1 MELIP
6 ILSTIILVATISTF
20 ILAIGAYV
28 LFKVRERRGEKYFV
42 QNPANVQGELVTP
55 EDSLAPRDV
64 FKENKPSQYPKRKTL
79 YVEDFT
85 TNKRRETIPVA
96 PTEPREYVTQKLHS
110 TLKKEADN
118 IDNITS
124 ELKPDENKFLKYTR
138 EGYVPTSKDKS
149 SEELKWR

>member
-20 ILAIGAYV
+20 ILAIGAYI

-55 EDSLAPRDV
+55 EDNLSPRDV
-64 FKENKPSQYPKRKTL
+64 FKENKSSQYPKRKTL

-85 TNKRRETIPVA
+85 TNQKKEAKPVT
-96 PTEPREYVTQKLHS
+96 PTEPREYVTQKLHN
-110 TLKKEADN
+110 TLKKEASTIEN
-118 IDNITS
+118 VTS

-138 EGYVPTSKDKS
+138 EGYIPTSKDKS
-149 SEELKWR
+149 GEELKWR

>member
-20 ILAIGAYV
+20 ILAIGAYI
-28 LFKVRERRGEKYFV
+28 LFKVRERRGEKHFV
-42 QNPANVQGELVTP
+42 QNPTNVQGELVTP
-55 EDSLAPRDV
+55 EDNMTPRDV
-64 FKENKPSQYPKRKTL
+64 FKESKPSQYPKRKPL

-85 TNKRRETIPVA
+85 TNKKRKTMPVA

-110 TLKKEADN
+110 TLKREAANDE
-118 IDNITS
+118 NITS
-124 ELKPDENKFLKYTR
+124 ESKPDENKFLKYTR

-149 SEELKWR
+149 GEELKWR